1 MKAREAQMN
10 MQQYGAAAATA
21 GFIDLTADSD
31 DDVSNIGVQ
40 FLLPPSQQTEDEAV
54 I

>member
-1 MKAREAQMN
+1 MN

-21 GFIDLTADSD
+21 GFIDLTVDSD
-31 DDVSNIGVQ
+31 DDVSITGFQ
-40 FLLPPSQQTEDEAV
+40 PLPLPPQNTEDEAV